1 MNGFSMHPHLFET
14 SLRKFFSWS
23 AVTLMLGA
31 CSVSAQAVLE
41 RTPPK
46 ADERIAYGSD
56 PNQFADV
63 RRPAKLAARPHLVV
77 MIHGGYWRARYTLD
91 HLGNA
96 AAALTAKG
104 VVTYSLEYRR
114 IGQPGGGWPGTWQ
127 DIQAGL
133 AKAIRDVKPGRVTV
147 IGHSAGGHLT
157 LLAANEPGVDHAVAL
172 APVADLRRAWEM
184 KASNGVVGELLGIP
198 PDAKFAEASPMER
211 GVPKAR
217 VTLIHGRKDDVV
229 PFDMAAAYARKFKAT
244 LIELPDAGHF
254 EVIDP
259 LAKEWKQ
266 IEEAVLGPRP

>member
-1 MNGFSMHPHLFET
+1 MRRFLNRVFPAAAAGLMI
-14 SLRKFFSWS
+14 
-23 AVTLMLGA
+23 TLSTQLAG
-31 CSVSAQAVLE
+31 QEVLQ

-46 ADERIAYGSD
+46 ADERVTYGSD

-63 RRPAKLAARPHLVV
+63 RRPTKLAPRPHLVV
-77 MIHGGYWRARYTLD
+77 MIHGGYWRARYSLD
-91 HLGNA
+91 HLGHA

-127 DIQAGL
+127 DIQAGI

-157 LLAANEPGVDHAVAL
+157 LLAGNEPGVDHVVAL

-184 KASNGVVGELLGIP
+184 KASNGVVGELLGTP
-198 PDAKFAEASPMER
+198 PDPKFAEASPMER
-211 GVPKAR
+211 GPVRAK
-217 VTLIHGRKDDVV
+217 VTIIHGSQDDVV
-229 PFDMAAAYARKFKAT
+229 PFEMGAAYANKFKSR
-244 LIELPDAGHF
+244 LIELKGAGHF

-259 LAKEWKQ
+259 LAKEWSQ
-266 IEEAVLGPRP
+266 IEEAVLGSRP